1 MRYSIENLN
10 DITDSREIMNSR
22 PKGFT
27 MYMMYI
33 IISLLTI
40 TIIWSAVADKEITI
54 KASGMV
60 RPNNEIIKV
69 ANKSMGSITELNI
82 AEGMEVKKGDILL
95 TIDSEELKVQK
106 AALDKTIEDKN
117 NSINNYE
124 KLKKS
129 ILDNNNY
136 FDSSSESEKEYYQKY
151 ELYISSKNDAGKQK
165 ELIQSQVDSLNKSI
179 SDLNL
184 LLKSM
189 DEGKNYFDKSNSMYY
204 QYEDYAYNINDL
216 NNTIKSN
223 EDTLNKLKKQ
233 EGVLEEQI
241 KSAQDTLDSS
251 KQALEKYKNNQ
262 KMSVL
267 STISQTKQK
276 IEEANIS
283 GSTSNTTKEQ
293 YISQIDDSI
302 KALES
307 SKTEINVNIESLKS
321 KIEAS
326 TVKAESDGI
335 LNIITPVK
343 VGNYIQS
350 GTEIAS
356 IIPQDTSNYKLEIYI
371 QNQDFGN
378 VKEGQTI
385 NIAFAGLPQ
394 KDYGIL
400 KGTVEKISADSK
412 VNQKDGSSYYTAETY
427 INTNFLTNKKGEKS
441 EIKPGMIVEGKIVN
455 RRVSYLRYFLEKI
468 NILE

>member
-33 IISLLTI
+33 IISLLTV
-40 TIIWSAVADKEITI
+40 TIIWSAVADKEVTI
-54 KASGMV
+54 AASGMV

-82 AEGMEVKKGDILL
+82 AEGMEVKKGDKLL
-95 TIDSEELKVQK
+95 TIDSEDIKAQK
-106 AALDKTIEDKN
+106 AALDKAIEDKN

-129 ILDNNNY
+129 ILDNKNY
-136 FDSSSESEKEYYQKY
+136 FDNNNEIEKEYYQKY
-151 ELYISSKNDAGKQK
+151 TLFMSSQNDAGKQK
-165 ELIQSQVDSLNKSI
+165 ELIQSQVGSLNKNI

-204 QYEDYAYNINDL
+204 QYEDYSYNINDL
-216 NNTIKSN
+216 NNTIKNN
-223 EDTLNKLKKQ
+223 EDNLNKLKKQ
-233 EGVLEEQI
+233 DGILEEQI
-241 KSAQDTLDSS
+241 KAAQATLDSS

-262 KMSVL
+262 RMTVL
-267 STISQTKQK
+267 NTISQTKQN
-276 IEEANIS
+276 IEQANIS

-293 YISQIDDSI
+293 YVSQIDDNI
-302 KALES
+302 KALEN

-335 LNIITPVK
+335 INIISGVK
-343 VGNYIQS
+343 VGDYIQS

-356 IIPQDTSNYKLEIYI
+356 IIPKDSSSYKLDIYI
-371 QNQDFGN
+371 KNQDFGN
-378 VKEGQTI
+378 VKEGQTV
-385 NIAFAGLPQ
+385 NIAFAGLQQ
-394 KDYGIL
+394 KDYGVL
-400 KGTVEKISADSK
+400 KGIVENISADSK
-412 VNQKDGSSYYTAETY
+412 VNQKDGSSYYTAQSH
-427 INTNFLTNKKGEKS
+427 IDTNFLTNKKGEKS